1 MRIISGKWRG
11 RKLAS
16 FESDV
21 IRPTTDR
28 VKETIFN
35 MIGPDIV
42 DAKVLDL
49 FAGTGSLGFESLSRG
64 AASVVAVD
72 KGIDSKKVVD
82 KNRVLIGSVK
92 NYEFISRDVLKFLSS
107 VETPFDYIFIDPPFT
122 QKMGAEVLRALDLSG
137 ALYEHS
143 RIFIEYVKGE
153 EKVEDLEVLCLEKTK
168 NYGDKLLYSY
178 TVKQAR
184 GDS

>member
-11 RKLAS
+11 RKLAA
-16 FESDV
+16 FESDA

-42 DAKVLDL
+42 DSTVLDL
-49 FAGTGSLGFESLSRG
+49 FAGTGSLGLEALSRG
-64 AASVVAVD
+64 AASVLAVD
-72 KGIDSKKVVD
+72 KGADSQKIID
-82 KNRVLIGSVK
+82 KNKVLIGSVE
-92 NYEFISRDVLKFLSS
+92 NHRFISRDVLKFLDS
-107 VETPFDYIFIDPPFT
+107 VEDSFDYIFIDPPFT
-122 QKMGAEVLRALDLSG
+122 KKMGAEVLRALDVSK
-137 ALYEHS
+137 ALNEDT
-143 RIFIEYVKGE
+143 RIFIEYVKSE

-178 TVKQAR
+178 TVKQSR
-184 GDS
+184 GGL

>member
-11 RKLAS
+11 RRLAA
-16 FESDV
+16 FESNE

-42 DAKVLDL
+42 DSTVLDL
-49 FAGTGSLGFESLSRG
+49 FAGTGSLSFESLSRG
-64 AASVVAVD
+64 AEKVLAVD
-72 KGIDSKKVVD
+72 KGSDAKKIIE
-82 KNRVLIGSVK
+82 KNKKIIGVGEGF
-92 NYEFISRDVLKFLSS
+92 EFRSDDVLRFLSG
-107 VETPFDYIFIDPPFT
+107 EQEGFDFIFIDPPFT
-122 QKMGAEVLRALDLSG
+122 QKMGAEVMRVLDKSSVLKPN
-137 ALYEHS
+137 S

-153 EKVEDLEVLCLEKTK
+153 EIAEEFEKIALEKAK

-178 TVKQAR
+178 VLKE
-184 GDS
+184 

>member
-11 RKLAS
+11 RRLVTFTSNA
-16 FESDV
+16 

-42 DAKVLDL
+42 DATVLDL

-64 AASVVAVD
+64 ASSVIAVD
-72 KGIDSKKVVD
+72 KGSDSKKIID
-82 KNRVLIGSVK
+82 KNRNLIGIEEG
-92 NYEFISRDVLKFLSS
+92 YEFRSDDVLRFLAK
-107 VETPFDYIFIDPPFT
+107 EKGRFDFIFIDPPFT
-122 QKMGAEVLRALDLSG
+122 QKMGAEVMKSLDASSVLKPQT
-137 ALYEHS
+137 

-153 EKVEDLEVLCLEKTK
+153 EIFEDFENLALEKAK

-178 TVKQAR
+178 TLKEL
-184 GDS
+184 